1 MDDVGSVDDEMIDI
15 AMTKPPSSSVS
26 KEEHIPE
33 NVSSRSS
40 RTDGNTDATLNTVSD
55 PTSTGVEL
63 HVVS

>member
-15 AMTKPPSSSVS
+15 AMTKPPSRSIS
-26 KEEHIPE
+26 KEEHIPD
-33 NVSSRSS
+33 NFSSRSN

-55 PTSTGVEL
+55 PKSKSVEL